1 MSRPKKCR
9 FVENFPDVTI
19 FKPKGNFPIESESV
33 IIGYEELEALR
44 LADLE
49 AKKQE
54 DAAKTMN
61 VSRATFGRIV
71 NKARFLVADALL
83 NGKTIIIKGGE
94 LCCHSIPNLK
104 TDVQIDQILRKTKQN
119 CANCPK
125 NERQCKDLSI

>member
-19 FKPKGNFPIESESV
+19 FKPKGNFTIESESI
-33 IIGYEELEALR
+33 IIGFEELEALR
-44 LADLE
+44 LADFE

-83 NGKTIIIKGGE
+83 NGKTIIIKGGD
-94 LCCHSIPNLK
+94 LCCHSIPNEK
-104 TDVQIDQILRKTKQN
+104 NEFYIDDFLRKTKPN
-119 CANCPK
+119 CANCSK
-125 NERQCKDLSI
+125 NRRQCKD